1 MLKHLDTY
9 VYVICKAFPSFAG
22 QSIDATQELL
32 ALSISNILGSFVYGF
47 PVTASFGRTAINK
60 ASGVQTPLAGAVTGL
75 MVMSALLFL
84 MPFWAYIPR
93 ATLAAVVITAVAFN
107 LEFAMVLKL
116 WKFDRWEVFPWLIT
130 FLGGVL
136 WRLEYGIILG
146 IFFNLCQLLNVARKP
161 LIQFTERVRNLVEN
175 LQAKTNATLIVYLF

>member
-1 MLKHLDTY
+1 M
-9 VYVICKAFPSFAG
+9 
-22 QSIDATQELL
+22 
-32 ALSISNILGSFVYGF
+32 SISNILGSFVYGF
-47 PVTASFGRTAINK
+47 PVTASFGRTAINQT
-60 ASGVQTPLAGAVTGL
+60 SGVQTPLAGAVTGF
-75 MVMSALLFL
+75 MVISALLFL
-84 MPFWAYIPR
+84 MPFCAYIPR

-136 WRLEYGIILG
+136 WRLEYGIVLG

-161 LIQFTERVRNLVEN
+161 LIQFTKRVRNFVEN
-175 LQAKTNATLIVYLF
+175 FQAKTNPTLMYVLILGRS